1 MTKWVFLGV
10 FIFLCLSCKEKK
22 ADMGSNETESH
33 EIPSDDWPKKKGID
47 PKAQMQ
53 LNDWAEYQTLETN
66 FDALYTV
73 ANREDLSLVIEN
85 MIEAQK
91 NLAKSKYPEPFDTP
105 RVKSRQ
111 KVFTTYMLKVKG
123 DLYYR
128 IDPKES
134 ILQMISAYNAF
145 RNQFNIIIKNTLDT
159 KLILEE

>member
-1 MTKWVFLGV
+1 M
-10 FIFLCLSCKEKK
+10 SCKEKK

>member
-1 MTKWVFLGV
+1 MVKRVFLGV
-10 FIFLCLSCKEKK
+10 FLLLWLSCKEHK
-22 ADMGSNETESH
+22 ADVGGDDTVSH
-33 EIPSDDWPKKKGID
+33 EIPADNWPKKNNID
-47 PKAQMQ
+47 AKA
-53 LNDWAEYQTLETN
+53 LKELEDWAAYQTLESS

-73 ANREDLSLVIEN
+73 TNREDLSLVIEN

-128 IDPKES
+128 IDPRES
-134 ILQMISAYNAF
+134 ILQMIAAYNAF
-145 RNQFNIIIKNTLDT
+145 RNQFNIIVKNTLDT
-159 KLILEE
+159 QLILED

>member
-1 MTKWVFLGV
+1 M
-10 FIFLCLSCKEKK
+10 FLCLSYKEKK
-22 ADMGSNETESH
+22 ADMAPDDTVSH
-33 EIPSDDWPKKKGID
+33 NIPTDDWPKKNSLD
-47 PKAQMQ
+47 AKALMK
-53 LNDWAEYQTLETN
+53 LKDWAEYQTLEN
-66 FDALYTV
+66 SFDALYTV

-91 NLAKSKYPEPFDTP
+91 NLAKSKYPESFNSP

-134 ILQMISAYNAF
+134 ILQMIAAYNAF
-145 RNQFNIIIKNTLDT
+145 RNQFNIIVNNTLDT
-159 KLILEE
+159 QMILED